1 MQPPAGGPGL
11 RGFRRGPQTPPGT
24 AHTSWLPSTTTG
36 ISERTA
42 DSISPAPSGARQPQL
57 RSCSQKS
64 PTCTNTSQ
72 PSWAAVLSAA
82 FMTSGCCGCRRAASR
97 CPQPRQTPRRHRP
110 RLAAKLEASEGLVVA
125 RRQRRPL
132 HTHSLRTRCLGTRR
146 HAAAGRRCARGRRL
160 RYRVSVEDPQ
170 GFTTG
175 QAADTRQRGS
185 RGRSRARSTDER
197 SAHPDPPDARP

>member
-1 MQPPAGGPGL
+1 MSRATARHRVAACPATRSRRARRTACATRSRCCRGRPTTANPQMQPPAGGPGL

-24 AHTSWLPSTTTG
+24 APTSWLPSTTTG
-36 ISERTA
+36 ISERTV

-82 FMTSGCCGCRRAASR
+82 FMTSGCCGCHRAASR

-110 RLAAKLEASEGLVVA
+110 RLARSETG
-125 RRQRRPL
+125 
-132 HTHSLRTRCLGTRR
+132 SL
-146 HAAAGRRCARGRRL
+146 
-160 RYRVSVEDPQ
+160 
-170 GFTTG
+170 
-175 QAADTRQRGS
+175 
-185 RGRSRARSTDER
+185 
-197 SAHPDPPDARP
+197 